1 MFKII
6 VIFAICVIGI
16 FCIADVYAQ
25 EIRKATYQEHAQI
38 IFDQSI
44 NNEITASV
52 ILESTSNLEMRISDK
67 LQQKIL
73 ENSLIQSIVF
83 TNYGE
88 CVLGVF
94 DESCIMINFSLD
106 DLKIVLAEEIEK
118 EKEAGVGI
126 RAIQNGSKELGDA
139 IIDDINNELSMN
151 TEYNSVFIHTSGEAS
166 NALETS
172 GTITGRGSVSV
183 VYTMPKQSTDFIFP
197 DLAGTLIP
205 KIIRDSGGFY
215 DIAKKISH
223 DDDSTISFTIIPQE
237 TSIFYSLK
245 VSKVYENYTPDFQR
259 FEIIN
264 PMSYLN
270 VNEINR
276 SDYFSGG
283 FYPLNSLIQVVVIN
297 NKPITIESI
306 STNEIKQL
314 VSVEDVSTNGL
325 YIESNSGNNIDVR
338 YLFGQNESV
347 TQNELTM
354 KLVAFDE
361 NDSTEIKSNETL
373 GGGCLIATAAFGSEM
388 APQVQ
393 FLRELRDNTVLQT
406 QSGTSF
412 MTGFNQFYYSFSP
425 AVADLER
432 ENPMFKETVKLT
444 LTPLLTSLTL
454 LNHVNIDSESEM
466 LGYGIGIIMLNIG
479 MYFVVPAVLIINL
492 KKIKELK
499 LLLKRQ

>member
-1 MFKII
+1 VLKIVVVLVVCI
-6 VIFAICVIGI
+6 IGM

-25 EIRKATYQEHAQI
+25 EMRKATYQENAQI

-44 NNEITASV
+44 NNEITAS
-52 ILESTSNLEMRISDK
+52 ITLESTSNLEMRISDDVE
-67 LQQKIL
+67 QKIL
-73 ENSLIQSIVF
+73 TNDLIQSVVF
-83 TNYGE
+83 TNHGE

-94 DESCIMINFSLD
+94 DESCIMINFTLD

-139 IIDDINNELSMN
+139 LIDDINNELG
-151 TEYNSVFIHTSGEAS
+151 TIAEYNSVFIHTSGEAG

-172 GTITGRGSVSV
+172 GAISGRGSVSV

-197 DLAGTLIP
+197 DLAGKLLP

-215 DIAKKISH
+215 DVARQLSGETG
-223 DDDSTISFTIIPQE
+223 SEISFSMIPQVNHM
-237 TSIFYSLK
+237 FYSLK
-245 VSKVYENYTPDFQR
+245 VSKMYSNYTPDFQR
-259 FEIIN
+259 FETID
-264 PMSYLN
+264 PMQYLN
-270 VNEINR
+270 VNEITR
-276 SDYFSGG
+276 SSYFSGG
-283 FYPLNSLIQVVVIN
+283 FYPLNSLVQVVVITN
-297 NKPITIESI
+297 VPIMIESI
-306 STNEIKQL
+306 STNEIKKITT
-314 VSVEDVSTNGL
+314 VEDISINGFF
-325 YIESNSGNNIDVR
+325 IESNTSNHIDAR
-338 YLFGQNESV
+338 YLFGLTESV
-347 TQNELTM
+347 TQNELMM
-354 KLVAFDE
+354 KLVTFDE
-361 NDSTEIKSNETL
+361 SGSTEIKSNEEL

-432 ENPMFKETVKLT
+432 ENPAFKETVKLT
-444 LTPLLTSLTL
+444 LTPLLASLTL
-454 LNHVNIDSESEM
+454 LNYVDIDSESEM

-479 MYFVVPAVLIINL
+479 MYFVAPAILVINL
-492 KKIKELK
+492 KKILRLK
-499 LLLKRQ
+499 N